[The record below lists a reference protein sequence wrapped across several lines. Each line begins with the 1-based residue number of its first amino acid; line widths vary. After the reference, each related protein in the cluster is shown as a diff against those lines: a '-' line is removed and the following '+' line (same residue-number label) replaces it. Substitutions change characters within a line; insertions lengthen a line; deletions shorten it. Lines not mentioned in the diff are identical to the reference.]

1 MYKILYSRSGRP
13 EVNRLTFCDP
23 DEKNNWIRTEM
34 EEAERKKAYEGKY
47 DYYRKMIKHTMLT
60 VIRFILNLKAL

>member
-13 EVNRLTFCDP
+13 EVHRLTFCDP
-23 DEKNNWIRTEM
+23 DEKNEWIRTEM

-47 DYYRKMIKHTMLT
+47 DYHRKMIESTMFM
-60 VIRFILNLKAL
+60 VIKFILT